1 MTNIYGKA
9 GGYLPHNAM
18 AGIGIQTGF
27 AADFDFIRLTGD
39 IEKIFYTDKDADLW
53 RYQASAGITL
63 THDWGLEASFLF
75 EDSRHADVH
84 EGRLGLVYHF

>member
-39 IEKIFYTDKDADLW
+39 IEKYSIPTKTPTFGVIRRPPA
-53 RYQASAGITL
+53 
-63 THDWGLEASFLF
+63 
-75 EDSRHADVH
+75 
-84 EGRLGLVYHF
+84 